1 MDKLQSGTMRHVAL
15 QRFYCESW
23 RDSSTDTHTHRE
35 TVSHTHRQTHMSHT
49 HMSSGYDLWNV
60 ARVGGIDN
68 TKQKGNVL
76 GLAGLMWSKRAGGA
90 ASPPPPPAAVTECA
104 FA

>member
-1 MDKLQSGTMRHVAL
+1 M
-15 QRFYCESW
+15 
-23 RDSSTDTHTHRE
+23 
-35 TVSHTHRQTHMSHT
+35 SHTHRQTHMSHT
-49 HMSSGYDLWNV
+49 HMSSGCDLWNV

-76 GLAGLMWSKRAGGA
+76 GLAGLMWSKRAGGP
-90 ASPPPPPAAVTECA
+90 ASPPPPPAAAVAAVTECA

>member
-1 MDKLQSGTMRHVAL
+1 ML
-15 QRFYCESW
+15 RFKGFTASPGE
-23 RDSSTDTHTHRE
+23 TQAQTHTHTHRQCR
-35 TVSHTHRQTHMSHT
+35 THTDRQTCRNHT
-49 HMSSGYDLWNV
+49 HMSSGCDLWNV

-90 ASPPPPPAAVTECA
+90 ASPPPPPAVAAVTECA